1 MRLPNIQ
8 EKKLNVIEQ
17 LIIINDEKVIKKV
30 EEVINNSLQRPKLK
44 KFTKRQLIKRAKLAN
59 KDIEN
64 GDFASQEEVEKLSQ
78 KW

>member
-17 LIIINDEKVIKKV
+17 LIIINDEKVINKV
-30 EEVINNSLQRPKLK
+30 EEVINKSLQRPRLK
-44 KFTKRQLIKRAKLAN
+44 KFTKRQLINRAKLAN
-59 KDIEN
+59 KDIKN
-64 GDFASQEEVEKLSQ
+64 GNFASQDEIEKLSQ

>member
-1 MRLPNIQ
+1 MPNIQ

-30 EEVINNSLQRPKLK
+30 EDVINKSLQRPKLK
-44 KFTKRQLIKRAKLAN
+44 RFTKQQLVKRAKLSN
-59 KDIEN
+59 KDIESGN
-64 GDFASQEEVEKLSQ
+64 YISQNEVEKLSR

>member
-30 EEVINNSLQRPKLK
+30 EEVINKRPKLK

>member
-1 MRLPNIQ
+1 LPNIQ

-30 EEVINNSLQRPKLK
+30 EDVINKSLQRPKLK
-44 KFTKRQLIKRAKLAN
+44 RFTKQQLIKRAKLAN

-64 GDFASQEEVEKLSQ
+64 GNYTTQNEVEKLSR

>member
-1 MRLPNIQ
+1 MPNIQ

-30 EEVINNSLQRPKLK
+30 EDVINKSLQRPKLK
-44 KFTKRQLIKRAKLAN
+44 RFTKQQLVKRAKLAN
-59 KDIEN
+59 KDIESGN
-64 GDFASQEEVEKLSQ
+64 YISQNEVEKLSR

>member
-44 KFTKRQLIKRAKLAN
+44 KFTKCQLIKRAKLAN